1 MAVESHDRDLKDL
14 LTQVGKGDLFYML
27 RVGGDNDGIVFQG
40 DFISE
45 PYEDKDW
52 AGTTK
57 KRHYVDIGCY
67 NLAEPGGMPL
77 LSVKELEAAIPE
89 INWRKGHSGEL
100 LTPNQADALDELMRN
115 I

>member
-67 NLAEPGGMPL
+67 NLAEPRACHCCQL
-77 LSVKELEAAIPE
+77 
-89 INWRKGHSGEL
+89 
-100 LTPNQADALDELMRN
+100 RN
-115 I
+115 LRLPFPK

>member
-1 MAVESHDRDLKDL
+1 MKADATILNKIFFG
-14 LTQVGKGDLFYML
+14 TCKY
-27 RVGGDNDGIVFQG
+27 IVPYYQRAYVWEEKQWKRFLE
-40 DFISE
+40 DMEYIS
-45 PYEDKDW
+45 
-52 AGTTK
+52 ATK
-57 KRHYVDIGCY
+57 KQHYVDIRCY
-67 NLAEPGGMPL
+67 NLAEPCGMPL